1 MSEVAPYEG
10 ENLLS
15 CISEWPQSDIV
26 SESDGPDL
34 LGCGGEAVACRAA
47 SVWLSADC
55 LRRLKVNREDD
66 REDEDWSRDGEE
78 ARAGRGL
85 ARAHEMLMTPA
96 SSPSPPAVQGV
107 VKTQWQLGMRAAKLN
122 GCGALMSAWPTGKI
136 FVRCLAQSH

>member
-1 MSEVAPYEG
+1 MSEVLHTNAETAVMNSVSG
-10 ENLLS
+10 L
-15 CISEWPQSDIV
+15 ISDGSF
-26 SESDGPDL
+26 DGPDL

-96 SSPSPPAVQGV
+96 SSPSPPAMQVM
-107 VKTQWQLGMRAAKLN
+107 VKTQFSLLRWVG
-122 GCGALMSAWPTGKI
+122 S
-136 FVRCLAQSH
+136 